1 MHSKFPEVSS
11 DNLQTPKDMPRLG
24 KLSARSSDGEMQ
36 ASSRS
41 DTDQSAPL
49 CGITESSV
57 TNISHNRSSTNTR
70 GNIKKSQ
77 QESRRPK

>member
-1 MHSKFPEVSS
+1 MQSKFPEVSS

-24 KLSARSSDGEMQ
+24 KLSARSSNGP

-41 DTDQSAPL
+41 DTDQSAAR
-49 CGITESSV
+49 CGITENSI

-77 QESRRPK
+77 QEGHRSK